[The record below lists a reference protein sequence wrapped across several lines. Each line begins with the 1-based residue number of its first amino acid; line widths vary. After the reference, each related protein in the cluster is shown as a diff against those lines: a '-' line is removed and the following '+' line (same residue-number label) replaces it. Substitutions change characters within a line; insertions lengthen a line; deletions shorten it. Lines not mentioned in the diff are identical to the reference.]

1 MKSII
6 QDTRECWVCGN
17 THNLH
22 SHHIFFGSGRRHI
35 SEREGLKVW
44 LCAYHHNMSDEGV
57 HFNPDLDRRLKIL
70 GETVW
75 CEKNEATPDDFIK
88 LMGRNYL

>member
-6 QDTRECWVCGN
+6 QKERECWVCGN
-17 THNLH
+17 TIGLH
-22 SHHIFFGSGRRHI
+22 SHHIFYGSGRRNI

-44 LCAYHHNMSDEGV
+44 LCARHHNASDEGV
-57 HFNPDLDRRLKIL
+57 HYNGDLDRRLKIL